1 MRSRLEQYARAAAL
15 AEQIE
20 PLVTNVYTA
29 LEFAGSLATNDAQ
42 RTACQLGELARTLV
56 EQIEALA
63 KAER

>member
-1 MRSRLEQYARAAAL
+1 MRFRLEQYARAAAL

-29 LEFAGSLATNDAQ
+29 LEYAGSLKTNDAQ
-42 RTACQLGELARTLV
+42 RTAYQLGELARTLV